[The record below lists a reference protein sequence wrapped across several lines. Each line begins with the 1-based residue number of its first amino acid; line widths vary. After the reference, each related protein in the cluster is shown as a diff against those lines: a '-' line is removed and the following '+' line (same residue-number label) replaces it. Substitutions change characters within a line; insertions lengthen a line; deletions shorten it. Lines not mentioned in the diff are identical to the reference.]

1 MRSARFMPTLTMGR
15 KHSAEYR
22 GRTGRGMA
30 HAGTGFFARLFRR
43 RRPGDDFEPSLAH
56 ALAATIRKGLLRA
69 TGKGLPARCEA
80 LSLEALLE
88 DLPRRTSGWMT
99 CFYQD
104 STSPWLILLMPDDW
118 LRTIAAVAAE
128 EGGKKVP
135 HMVSTLCD
143 RAADFLKFETPASF
157 HRVQDT
163 YSRGDQQALMW
174 RTSGTA
180 PFRVITGDSDKDSFY
195 ACVSEEPA
203 REFEGSLQEK
213 HAQESLRSWLR
224 EPSAGKPAEP
234 PKTLRL
240 LAPREL
246 FLGNLYLPP
255 RAACGK
261 QVLETLCATLSAAP
275 GARPDADAPG
285 VWAAGECM
293 LADPIEPRRLAHWY
307 FFPCPDAATAARTRE
322 TYKEIAGCLFRGAL
336 PALGEALGGRLEK
349 PALGLDVKPDRAGRT
364 RYILLN
370 ARMRLASVRMPVDVY
385 IDAAA
390 LGPLLRKHCDP
401 EALAATARSAV
412 SALPLALALNERL
425 KSGRFH
431 TFPGHFRDLR
441 LGQDFFP
448 FSGFSDLVTEHD
460 LSIVLQ
466 NHLPR
471 ALAGRP
477 LRCLYSWSE
486 PAGEPAGR
494 TQARPNAQQRV
505 VTPHLF
511 DEEKLSRHMTR
522 QMRDGWQ
529 RESGRNLG
537 TRDEYLQLNRD
548 ILRGIDRAARMKT
561 VLLSPRARFILAE
574 LILPPLR
581 ARARRRLEETSAA
594 GIPFA
599 ALRSMSAPQ
608 VQRFLATQ
616 PGRMICLG
624 LVGAEAELAF
634 VRKHVSAARAQRLE
648 EDLLLARKQLES
660 GALEWDEA
668 VQAKTELESAARRMI
683 QENAK
688 GGRRG
693 GGRRR

>member
-1 MRSARFMPTLTMGR
+1 
-15 KHSAEYR
+15 
-22 GRTGRGMA
+22 MA
-30 HAGTGFFARLFRR
+30 QAKTGFFARLFRR

-69 TGKGLPARCEA
+69 TGKELPARCEP
-80 LSLEALLE
+80 LSVEALRE
-88 DLPRRTSGWMT
+88 DLPRRPSGWMT
-99 CFYQD
+99 SFFQD
-104 STSPWLILLMPDDW
+104 STSAWLILLMPDDW
-118 LRTIAAVAAE
+118 LRTIAALAAE
-128 EGGKKVP
+128 EDGKKVP

-143 RAADFLKFETPASF
+143 GAADFLKFETPTSF

-174 RTSGTA
+174 RASGTA
-180 PFRVITGDSDKDSFY
+180 PLRVITGDSDTDSFY
-195 ACVSEEPA
+195 ACFSEEAA
-203 REFEGSLQEK
+203 REFENSLKER

-224 EPSAGKPAEP
+224 EPPSGKPLEP
-234 PKTLRL
+234 PKSLRL

-255 RAACGK
+255 RTDCGK
-261 QVLETLCATLSAAP
+261 QVLETLCTALSAAP

-285 VWAAGECM
+285 VWAACECM
-293 LADPIEPRRLAHWY
+293 RADPIEPRRLAHWY

-336 PALGEALGGRLEK
+336 PALGEALGGGLEK
-349 PALGLDVKPDRAGRT
+349 PALGLDVKPDFGGRT
-364 RYILLN
+364 RYLLLS
-370 ARMRLASVRMPVDVY
+370 ARMRLASVRMPVDIY

-390 LGPLLRKHCDP
+390 LGPLVRKHCDH
-401 EALAATARSAV
+401 EGLAATARSAV
-412 SALPLALALNERL
+412 SALPLALALNERIL
-425 KSGRFH
+425 GKRLH
-431 TFPGHFRDLR
+431 TFPGHFRDPQ

-448 FSGFSDLVTEHD
+448 FSGFSYLVTEHD

-471 ALAGRP
+471 ALAGKP
-477 LRCLYSWSE
+477 LRALYSWSE
-486 PAGEPAGR
+486 QAGTVGDRTPAQPDPGR
-494 TQARPNAQQRV
+494 RV

-529 RESGRNLG
+529 REPGRNLG
-537 TRDEYLQLNRD
+537 AREEYLQLNRD
-548 ILRGIDRAARMKT
+548 VLRGIDRAARTKS

-574 LILPPLR
+574 MVLPPMR
-581 ARARRRLEETSAA
+581 ARARRKLEETSAA
-594 GIPFA
+594 GIPFS

-616 PGRMICLG
+616 PSRMICLG
-624 LVGAEAELAF
+624 LVGAEAELSF
-634 VRKHVSAARAQRLE
+634 VRKHVSAARAARLE
-648 EDLLLARKQLES
+648 EDLLLARRQLDS

-668 VQAKTELESAARRMI
+668 VQAKMELERAARKMI

-688 GGRRG
+688 ADRRG
-693 GGRRR
+693 GERR